1 MNTVEQIRS
10 YVEWTKVKDGYSMG
24 LREIQALFYMAKN
37 DPVDAL
43 VLAFEFGEA
52 KRERY
57 TRRAR
62 A

>member
-1 MNTVEQIRS
+1 MNTIEQIRS
-10 YVEWTKVKDGYSMG
+10 YVKRTKVKDGYSMS
-24 LREIQALFYMAKN
+24 LREAQTLYYMAKDN
-37 DPVDAL
+37 PVDAL
-43 VLAFEFGEA
+43 LLAFEFGEA

>member
-10 YVEWTKVKDGYSMG
+10 YVERTKVKDGYSLG
-24 LREIQALFYMAKN
+24 LREIQALYYMAKN
-37 DPVDAL
+37 APVDAL

-62 A
+62 V